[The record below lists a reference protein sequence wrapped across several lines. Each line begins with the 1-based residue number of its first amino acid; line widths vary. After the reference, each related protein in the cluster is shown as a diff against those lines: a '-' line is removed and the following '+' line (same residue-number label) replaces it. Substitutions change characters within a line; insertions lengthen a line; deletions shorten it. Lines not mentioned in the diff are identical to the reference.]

1 MQHAGPKLRF
11 ASTVLGTG
19 PKVHYAEQGHPEGEA
34 IVLVHGWPDSW
45 FSFSRVLAM
54 LPTHYHA
61 VAFDQ
66 RGFGNSE
73 RPAYCYGIDDLAA
86 DLVVFLDAVGIRRA
100 SLVGHSLGS
109 FIARRV
115 AETRPE
121 RVARLVLISSAVT
134 AANNKVL
141 VAAQASLRT
150 LQNPVAPE
158 FARQFQASTASRP
171 LPEAFLEQLV
181 AESRKLPA
189 RLWREVLD
197 GVLAFDDAA
206 DLDRITAP
214 TLAIWGEHDAR
225 FPPRGAGAPGSRDP
239 RCQAAGVPPDRPLPE
254 LGTPRAGRQGPRRL
268 YASGIAAIA
277 SRLRDRLRPTLS
289 PEPCG
294 ADARPS
300 PARPAPGAISA
311 TTCET
316 R

>member
-45 FSFSRVLAM
+45 FSFSRILAM

-61 VAFDQ
+61 VALDQ

-73 RPAYCYGIDDLAA
+73 RPACCYGIDDLAA
-86 DLVVFLDAVGIRRA
+86 DLVVFLDAVGLRRA

-121 RVARLVLISSAVT
+121 RVARLALISSAVT
-134 AANNKVL
+134 AANKVL

-150 LQNPVAPE
+150 LQNPVPPE
-158 FARQFQASTASRP
+158 FARQFQASTAYRS

-214 TLAIWGEHDAR
+214 TLVIWGEHDAR
-225 FPPRGAGAPGSRDP
+225 FPREEQERLVAAIPDARLLAYPQTGHSPNWERPERVARDLD
-239 RCQAAGVPPDRPLPE
+239 AFV
-254 LGTPRAGRQGPRRL
+254 RAG
-268 YASGIAAIA
+268 
-277 SRLRDRLRPTLS
+277 
-289 PEPCG
+289 
-294 ADARPS
+294 
-300 PARPAPGAISA
+300 
-311 TTCET
+311 
-316 R
+316 